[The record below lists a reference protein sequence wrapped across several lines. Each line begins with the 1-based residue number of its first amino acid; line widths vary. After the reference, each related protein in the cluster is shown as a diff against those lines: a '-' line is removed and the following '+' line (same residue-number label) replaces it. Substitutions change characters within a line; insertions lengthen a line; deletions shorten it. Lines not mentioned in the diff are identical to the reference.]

1 MGRLRTNVDAPK
13 LITKF
18 KNYMNLERFTI
29 PKSRLFLEIGS
40 GKGDFLIKRAIA
52 NPKAYFLGIEK
63 YATVILKALKKIERK
78 NLKIANLS
86 FSCSDANSINIKK
99 FKNKINKIYLNFS
112 DPWPK
117 KRHEKR
123 RLTSTQFL
131 NMYKRILKK
140 EGIVEFKTDND
151 NFYKYTLG
159 MLKSRKDI
167 VVLYKTKNLYKN
179 LLNKFNKDNIQTEY
193 EKKFVKL
200 NKNINKIVWRY
211 RQHDK
216 NS

>member
-18 KNYMNLERFTI
+18 KNYKNLDSFKI
-29 PKSRLFLEIGS
+29 PKTDLLLEIGS
-40 GKGDFLIKRAIA
+40 GKGDFLIEQSLTY
-52 NPKAYFLGIEK
+52 PKKHFLGIEK
-63 YATVILKALKKIERK
+63 YATVILKALKKIERNNLQIK
-78 NLKIANLS
+78 NLIFTCA
-86 FSCSDANSINIKK
+86 DANSIDIKK
-99 FKNKINKIYLNFS
+99 FKNKVNKIYLNFS

-123 RLTSTQFL
+123 RLTSTAFL
-131 NMYKRILKK
+131 NIYKKILKK

-151 NFYKYTLG
+151 NFYKYTLEI
-159 MLKSRKDI
+159 LKSRKDI
-167 VVLYKTKNLYKN
+167 AILYKTENLYKN

-211 RQHDK
+211 R
-216 NS
+216 